1 MKKTIL
7 IALLAIGAGTISA
20 QSVSNSEAPKSYW
33 GLQGGGA
40 YSWLP
45 QQLADQAQNKYTATL
60 NGMTYDVG
68 LVRFHPSG
76 APSFSLEFVHFSLD
90 AKASDN
96 ASGIGYS
103 GHVDVPGFLATKY
116 ANFVVRRHF
125 NFGMSFGG
133 GVGPQLHANYQQT
146 SNPTGTLAPPKT
158 YTLTQIPVTPLFQ
171 ILFRADFRVHRNIS
185 IGPYAG
191 ISTFFPTVGGTV
203 RFHFVGKNY

>member
-1 MKKTIL
+1 MRKTIL
-7 IALLAIGAGTISA
+7 VMLLAAGGSTVWA
-20 QSVSNSEAPKSYW
+20 QGGRDSEAPKAYW

-45 QQLADQAQNKYTATL
+45 QQLADQAQNKYSATL

-68 LVRFHPSG
+68 LVRFHPNG
-76 APSFSLEFVHFSLD
+76 AASFSLEFVHFSLD
-90 AKASDN
+90 AKATDN
-96 ASGIGYS
+96 TSGIGYS

-116 ANFVVRRHF
+116 ANFLVRRHF

-146 SNPTGTLAPPKT
+146 SSPTGVLAPPKT

-171 ILFRADFRVHRNIS
+171 ILFRADVRVHRNIS

-203 RFHFVGKNY
+203 RFHFVK